1 MGAHRKLVLD
11 SDKCNWHDGGCEVQL
26 RCKKPSLQKGSTHGQ
41 SESRTAI
48 AFLSV
53 KERPPALLSISP
65 RALDYL
71 LANKQIA
78 VRRIGS
84 RVLIPMTEL
93 QKFSRPDHPAP
104 LAG

>member
-1 MGAHRKLVLD
+1 MREAHLP
-11 SDKCNWHDGGCEVQL
+11 E
-26 RCKKPSLQKGSTHGQ
+26 KKPPLPIGGPNGHRLLVGK
-41 SESRTAI
+41 
-48 AFLSV
+48 
-53 KERPPALLSISP
+53 KEAAALLSISP

-84 RVLIPMTEL
+84 RVLIPMSEL
-93 QKFSRPDHPAP
+93 QKFSRADHPAR

>member
-1 MGAHRKLVLD
+1 MMPAVECNYDARGPVFRKKSPQGL
-11 SDKCNWHDGGCEVQL
+11 
-26 RCKKPSLQKGSTHGQ
+26 
-41 SESRTAI
+41 SESQTAI

-53 KERPPALLSISP
+53 KREAAALLSISP

-84 RVLIPMTEL
+84 RVLVPMTEL
-93 QKFSRPDHPAP
+93 QKFSRADHPAP

>member
-1 MGAHRKLVLD
+1 MQEAQLSEKKSPRPVGISDGRRLLVRKR
-11 SDKCNWHDGGCEVQL
+11 E
-26 RCKKPSLQKGSTHGQ
+26 
-41 SESRTAI
+41 A
-48 AFLSV
+48 A
-53 KERPPALLSISP
+53 ALLSISP

-93 QKFSRPDHPAP
+93 QKFSRADHPAP

>member
-1 MGAHRKLVLD
+1 MQEAQLSEKKFPRPVGVSDGHRLLV
-11 SDKCNWHDGGCEVQL
+11 
-26 RCKKPSLQKGSTHGQ
+26 CKR
-41 SESRTAI
+41 EA
-48 AFLSV
+48 A
-53 KERPPALLSISP
+53 ALLSISP

-93 QKFSRPDHPAP
+93 QKFSRADHPAP

>member
-1 MGAHRKLVLD
+1 MQEAQFSEKKSPRPVEVSDRLLV
-11 SDKCNWHDGGCEVQL
+11 
-26 RCKKPSLQKGSTHGQ
+26 CKR
-41 SESRTAI
+41 EA
-48 AFLSV
+48 A
-53 KERPPALLSISP
+53 ALLSISP

-71 LANKQIA
+71 LANEHIA

-93 QKFSRPDHPAP
+93 QKFSRADHPAP

>member
-1 MGAHRKLVLD
+1 MQEARFSGKKSPRPVGVSDGHRLL
-11 SDKCNWHDGGCEVQL
+11 L
-26 RCKKPSLQKGSTHGQ
+26 CKR
-41 SESRTAI
+41 EA
-48 AFLSV
+48 A
-53 KERPPALLSISP
+53 ALLSISP

-93 QKFSRPDHPAP
+93 QKFSRADHPAP

>member
-1 MGAHRKLVLD
+1 MQEAQFSEKKSPMPVGVSDGHRLLV
-11 SDKCNWHDGGCEVQL
+11 
-26 RCKKPSLQKGSTHGQ
+26 CKR
-41 SESRTAI
+41 EA
-48 AFLSV
+48 A
-53 KERPPALLSISP
+53 ALLSISP

-93 QKFSRPDHPAP
+93 QKFSRADHPAP

>member
-1 MGAHRKLVLD
+1 MQEAQLSEKKSPRPVGISDGHRLLVR
-11 SDKCNWHDGGCEVQL
+11 KRE
-26 RCKKPSLQKGSTHGQ
+26 
-41 SESRTAI
+41 A
-48 AFLSV
+48 A
-53 KERPPALLSISP
+53 ALLSISP

-93 QKFSRPDHPAP
+93 QKFSRADHPAP

>member
-1 MGAHRKLVLD
+1 MQEAQF
-11 SDKCNWHDGGCEVQL
+11 SE
-26 RCKKPSLQKGSTHGQ
+26 KKSSRPV

-53 KERPPALLSISP
+53 KGEAAALPSISP

-93 QKFSRPDHPAP
+93 QKFSRADHRAP